1 MDKTISKNS
10 TQKERMDAGLVYLS
24 EDESVVTEQFKR
36 MEMLYDY
43 NKTRPKHKKR
53 RAKILKK
60 MFHSIGEDAYIEP
73 PLHANWTG
81 KFVTIGKH
89 FYSNYNLTLVDDG
102 PIEIGD
108 NVMCAPNVVIAT
120 AGHPINPF
128 LRTLGGQYNAGVKIG
143 NNVWLGA
150 SVTVMPGV
158 TIGDNS
164 VIGAGSVVTK
174 DIPANVVAF
183 GNPCK
188 VQREIGE
195 KDNREFFKGML
206 IDWENLPNPEKQ

>member
-1 MDKTISKNS
+1 MDIKIDKNS
-10 TQKERMDAGLVYLS
+10 TQKERMDAGLLYLS
-24 EDESVVTEQFKR
+24 EDESVVTEQYKR

-43 NKTRPKHKKR
+43 NKTRPKQKKKR
-53 RAKILKK
+53 AKLLQK
-60 MFHSIGEDAYIEP
+60 MFKSIGEDAYIEP

-120 AGHPINPF
+120 AGHPLNGF
-128 LRTLGGQYNAGVKIG
+128 LRTFGAQYNAKVKIG

-150 SVTVMPGV
+150 GVVVLPGV
-158 TIGDNS
+158 TIGDNT
-164 VIGAGSVVTK
+164 VIGAGSIVTK
-174 DIPANVVAF
+174 DIPANSLAF
-183 GNPCK
+183 GNPCT
-188 VQREIGE
+188 VRREIGDRDD
-195 KDNREFFKGML
+195 KYFFKDME
-206 IDWENLPNPEKQ
+206 IDWENLPNPEK

>member
-10 TQKERMDAGLVYLS
+10 SQKERMDAGLVYLS
-24 EDESVVTEQFKR
+24 EDESVTNEQFKR

-53 RAKILKK
+53 RAKLLKK
-60 MFHSIGEDAYIEP
+60 MFHQIGDDAYIEP

-81 KFVTIGKH
+81 KFVTIGQH

-128 LRTLGGQYNAGVKIG
+128 LRTLGGQYNAKVKIG
-143 NNVWLGA
+143 NNVWLGS

-174 DIPANVVAF
+174 DIPSNVVAF

-188 VQREIGE
+188 VYREIGE

-206 IDWENLPNPEKQ
+206 IDWENLPNPEK